1 MKRTYLL
8 IITMISL
15 GMNFS
20 CSAQPE
26 NNDRNTAVSETG
38 DVEVFYFHYTRRCV
52 TCQAVETVAKE
63 AIAEMYGDRVSFTG
77 YNLEETDGEQKA
89 RELGVSGQ
97 TLLIVHGDQKIN
109 ITNEGFMYARSDP
122 EKFKKIISDQ
132 ITPLL

>member
-1 MKRTYLL
+1 MKRTYLF
-8 IITMISL
+8 IIVMMAL
-15 GMNFS
+15 VMNFS

-63 AIAEMYGDRVSFTG
+63 AIVEMYGDRVPFAS
-77 YNLEETDGEQKA
+77 YNLEEPDGEQKA

-97 TLLIVHGDQKIN
+97 TLLIVNGNQKIN
-109 ITNEGFMYARSDP
+109 ITNEGFMYVRSDP
-122 EKFKKIISDQ
+122 EKFKQIISDN

>member
-1 MKRTYLL
+1 MKRLNLL
-8 IITMISL
+8 IVMIMAL
-15 GMNFS
+15 GMNVS
-20 CSAQPE
+20 CTGQPAT
-26 NNDRNTAVSETG
+26 NDKNPAVSEAG
-38 DVEVFYFHYTRRCV
+38 DVEVYYFHTTRRCV

-63 AIAEMYGDRVSFTG
+63 AIVDMYGDRVSFTG

-122 EKFKKIISDQ
+122 EKFKKIISDH

>member
-1 MKRTYLL
+1 MKRTYLF
-8 IITMISL
+8 IIVMVSL
-15 GMNFS
+15 GLNFS
-20 CSAQPE
+20 CSAQPG
-26 NNDRNTAVSETG
+26 NKDGNPAVSETG

-63 AIAEMYGDRVSFTG
+63 AVVDMYGDRVSFTG

-122 EKFKKIISDQ
+122 EKFKKIISDH

>member
-1 MKRTYLL
+1 MKRFNLF
-8 IITMISL
+8 IVMILAVS
-15 GMNFS
+15 MNFS

-26 NNDRNTAVSETG
+26 KNDRNTAVSEAG

-63 AIAEMYGDRVSFTG
+63 AIAEEYGGQVPFSS
-77 YNLEETDGEQKA
+77 YNLEKPEGEQKA
-89 RELGVSGQ
+89 GELGVSGQ
-97 TLLIVHGDQKIN
+97 TLVIVNGDQKIN

-122 EKFKKIISDQ
+122 EKFKQIISDH